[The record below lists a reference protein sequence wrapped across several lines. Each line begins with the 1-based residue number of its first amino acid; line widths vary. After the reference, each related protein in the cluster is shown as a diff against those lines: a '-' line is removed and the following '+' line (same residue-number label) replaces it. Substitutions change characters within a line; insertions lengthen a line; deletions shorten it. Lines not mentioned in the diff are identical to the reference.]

1 MPVETIIIGTAD
13 AIEAEYG
20 QPAVAGKAVTVVV
33 QYDGEF
39 EQADGFD
46 TIQQARDAYD
56 WGVQHS
62 DTLHRS
68 FVNVR

>member
-1 MPVETIIIGTAD
+1 MHTETIIIGTAD

-20 QPAVAGKAVTVVV
+20 QPAIDGKAVTVVV
-33 QYDGEF
+33 QYEGEF

>member
-1 MPVETIIIGTAD
+1 MPTETIIIGTAD

-20 QPAVAGKAVTVVV
+20 QPAVGGKAVTVVV
-33 QYDGEF
+33 QYEGHF

-56 WGVQHS
+56 WGVQHT

-68 FVNVR
+68 FITVR